1 MKRFIYIST
10 ILISLT
16 ACSLD
21 KDPISEFNEKN
32 MQNSGSSTK
41 IDTKEQMKSQYEAIY
56 TFMRGAGQEFWM
68 LDYMVNTE
76 TRSDNA
82 YAGAADVE
90 LTQVEQCNPD
100 PINKNI
106 TRDWP
111 KYLEGVTIADRVIS
125 NIDKVPDG
133 SLTQAERRQWKA
145 EARILKA
152 WMLFD
157 MVRFWGGLP
166 LPPEDLPEIT
176 SENIEDLYQRFYVER
191 SSVEDVYKLII
202 SNLEEAVADAPQVQS
217 GNKFILSKAVTQSL
231 LAKVY
236 AEKPMRDYNKTIQ
249 YCNDVINSGFTL
261 VADYRDL
268 FAVNDTKS
276 DAKLRN
282 STESIFEITYSTGGR
297 NWLAGLFGI
306 DLINSNSRNN
316 WRKWCTP
323 SRDLAAA
330 FDAEGDAIR
339 KEASIVY
346 DPVSWSF
353 YYPSDKYAF
362 LYKIRSGANSV
373 IKLRLADILLL
384 KAEAHAALGQV
395 QEAAT
400 LVNQVRTRVKLAPIA
415 TTLSQEAMKE
425 AVLKERRLELAFEGH
440 RWFDLVRNDAAISTM
455 NTLNNRDS
463 SRLKQMYP
471 LNEQTILYP
480 VPQVE
485 RNKNIKLTQNPGY

>member
-217 GNKFILSKAVTQSL
+217 GNKFILSKAVAQSL

-276 DAKLRN
+276 DAKL
-282 STESIFEITYSTGGR
+282 
-297 NWLAGLFGI
+297 
-306 DLINSNSRNN
+306 
-316 WRKWCTP
+316 K
-323 SRDLAAA
+323 
-330 FDAEGDAIR
+330 
-339 KEASIVY
+339 
-346 DPVSWSF
+346 
-353 YYPSDKYAF
+353 
-362 LYKIRSGANSV
+362 
-373 IKLRLADILLL
+373 
-384 KAEAHAALGQV
+384 
-395 QEAAT
+395 T
-400 LVNQVRTRVKLAPIA
+400 LQNQ
-415 TTLSQEAMKE
+415 
-425 AVLKERRLELAFEGH
+425 F
-440 RWFDLVRNDAAISTM
+440 
-455 NTLNNRDS
+455 
-463 SRLKQMYP
+463 SRLP
-471 LNEQTILYP
+471 IR
-480 VPQVE
+480 QVDE
-485 RNKNIKLTQNPGY
+485 TG